1 MLLDLGDV
9 IAALGGIGIVIL
21 IIVIAIVLV
30 VFALQIGIRAVKGED
45 TGLGPVFLTGLIMV
59 LISAVISTAF
69 GYLTLPA
76 LIGSIASLIVNLFII
91 KARHKTTYLGALGAI
106 VIYVVM
112 VVIIFVVLS
121 LVFAGFLATLMAIF
135 S

>member
-121 LVFAGFLATLMAIF
+121 LVFTGFLATLMAIF